1 MNDGGIAGGQV
12 RLYHVSDQPG
22 IRLFEP
28 RPAPRPDIVK
38 GDFVWAVDE
47 GHLHNYLLPRDCPR
61 VTFYATEQSEPA
73 DVERL
78 IGPSGARYVVAIE
91 SHWLPR
97 IQKECL
103 YQYEFDPQGFT
114 VLDEGA
120 GYYVSYRPV
129 TPLSETKI
137 DDTLRAMLEYS
148 VELRIM
154 ESLWELREAVIH
166 STLQFSIIRMRNAR
180 PPQGGVEAFYPLP

>member
-1 MNDGGIAGGQV
+1 M

-28 RPAPRPDIVK
+28 RPAPHLGTGVE
-38 GDFVWAVDE
+38 GDVVWAVDE
-47 GHLHNYLLPRDCPR
+47 DHLHNYLLPRDCPR
-61 VTFYATEQSEPA
+61 VTYYATEQSTLA
-73 DVERL
+73 DIERL

-97 IQKECL
+97 IQSECL
-103 YQYEFDPQGFT
+103 YQYEFDAQDFT

-120 GYYVSYRPV
+120 GYYVSRRAV
-129 TPLSETKI
+129 TPLSEKKI
-137 DDTLRAMLEYS
+137 DDVLSALLEHDI
-148 VELRIM
+148 ELRIM
-154 ESLWELREAVIH
+154 ASLWKLREAVIH

-180 PPQGGVEAFYPLP
+180 PPQEGIEAFYPLP